1 MYCRL
6 QGYPS
11 PLLISYKI
19 PGIRVLWGFGVP
31 LCGLAP
37 NRLCSPVPRG
47 HCWHIERISTV
58 HHHPTLTPMNNTP
71 FFNPSLV
78 KDINSEQIDRLDVI
92 CHEYTSRF
100 FNKETTDMIINTLK
114 QCRGINRHHANFWA
128 FNSVYWYIKRYS
140 SYSDYVT
147 FRKYLQTLSGIYR
160 WHFGSFQHY
169 TVRNSLHE
177 RIKVE
182 THCEHCGSLGKGL
195 IDWLISEN
203 LWLV

>member
-1 MYCRL
+1 M
-6 QGYPS
+6 
-11 PLLISYKI
+11 
-19 PGIRVLWGFGVP
+19 PGKWTVFGLVRGVLT
-31 LCGLAP
+31 C
-37 NRLCSPVPRG
+37 PVPRG
-47 HCWHIERISTV
+47 HCWHIERNTHHTV
-58 HHHPTLTPMNNTP
+58 LNQPPPMNTP

-92 CHEYTSRF
+92 CYEYTSRF

-128 FNSVYWYIKRYS
+128 FNSVYWHIKRYS

-169 TVRNSLHE
+169 SVRNSLHE

-195 IDWLISEN
+195 IDWLISEK

>member
-1 MYCRL
+1 MSGDLVRL

-11 PLLISYKI
+11 SHLISYSVHD
-19 PGIRVLWGFGVP
+19 PGWFSGSCGQFSDRFTSGCPAWFLGVIIAVL
-31 LCGLAP
+31 
-37 NRLCSPVPRG
+37 
-47 HCWHIERISTV
+47 I
-58 HHHPTLTPMNNTP
+58 TLTHQQMSNTP
-71 FFNPSLV
+71 FFNPTLV

-92 CHEYTSRF
+92 CYEYTSRF

-114 QCRGINRHHANFWA
+114 QCRGINRHHANFLA
-128 FNSVYWYIKRYS
+128 FNSVYWHIKRYS

-169 TVRNSLHE
+169 SVRNSLHE

>member
-1 MYCRL
+1 GWFPGSCGQFSDRFTSGCAAWFL
-6 QGYPS
+6 GVIIAV
-11 PLLISYKI
+11 LI
-19 PGIRVLWGFGVP
+19 
-31 LCGLAP
+31 
-37 NRLCSPVPRG
+37 
-47 HCWHIERISTV
+47 
-58 HHHPTLTPMNNTP
+58 TLTHQQMSNTP
-71 FFNPSLV
+71 FFNPTLV
-78 KDINSEQIDRLDVI
+78 KDISSEQIDRLDVI
-92 CHEYTSRF
+92 CYEYTSRF

-128 FNSVYWYIKRYS
+128 FNSVYWHIKRYS

-169 TVRNSLHE
+169 SVRNSLHE